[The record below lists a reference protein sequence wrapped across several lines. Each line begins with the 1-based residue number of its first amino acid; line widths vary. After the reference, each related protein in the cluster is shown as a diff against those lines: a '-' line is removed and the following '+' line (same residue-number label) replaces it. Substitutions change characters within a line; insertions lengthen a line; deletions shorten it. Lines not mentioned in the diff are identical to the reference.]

1 MSSWIREDLRMTG
14 VVVRL
19 PDVDTY
25 YMGIAV
31 AVQAKANCLGSRVGA
46 VMVLQNRVISTGYN
60 GVPEGMTNCL
70 DQGCLRGR
78 NRDRQFKPG
87 TGYDLCI
94 CVHAEQNALLTAAR
108 FGIAVEGATVY
119 TTMRPCFGCGKELLQ
134 AKVKRVVYRDL
145 WTPPDSDPDMARQK
159 LEEYTRLLAQFAEM
173 TQWHASQ

>member
-1 MSSWIREDLRMTG
+1 MTTAN
-14 VVVRL
+14 VVSL

-60 GVPEGMTNCL
+60 GVPEGMTNCM
-70 DQGCLRGR
+70 DQGCLRCR
-78 NRDRQFKPG
+78 NREKQFQPG

-145 WTPPDSDPDMARQK
+145 WTPPDPDPEMARQK
-159 LEEYTRLLAQFAEM
+159 LEEYTRLLAEFDDLAH
-173 TQWHASQ
+173 WPAS